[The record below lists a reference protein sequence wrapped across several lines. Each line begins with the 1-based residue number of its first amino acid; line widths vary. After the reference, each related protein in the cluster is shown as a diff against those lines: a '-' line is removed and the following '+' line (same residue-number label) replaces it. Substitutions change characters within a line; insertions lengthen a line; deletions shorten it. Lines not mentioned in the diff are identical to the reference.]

1 MPCHAARKDNTAR
14 RPIQPPQAL
23 APKPTAVYPSD
34 QLCPDCYKEQ
44 AEQEKPDAKPGDR
57 DREARA
63 AMAPKQIAAS
73 ASGGAAEEEWDKGN
87 LFVFLQEM

>member
-1 MPCHAARKDNTAR
+1 M
-14 RPIQPPQAL
+14 QPPQAL

-63 AMAPKQIAAS
+63 AMASKQIAAS